1 MGGVLC
7 HCQMSQELEGDLM
20 AGGSGASVVDR
31 LAECRAVLGGERSKM
46 RAVWDN
52 EANDKQRRVLLA
64 MSGRLGPSAHV
75 ALWASSSWVSLPE
88 YLRSEI
94 VCGMRRFRTW
104 ADGVGL

>member
-1 MGGVLC
+1 M
-7 HCQMSQELEGDLM
+7 
-20 AGGSGASVVDR
+20 SGAAVNAGDGWRSIGDR
-31 LAECRAVLGGERSKM
+31 LSECRAVLGGERSRM
-46 RAVWDN
+46 RSVWDD
-52 EANDKQRRVLLA
+52 EANDKQRRVMLA

-104 ADGVGL
+104 ADEVGV